1 MKRSIN
7 AVIVAGGKSSRM
19 GQDKSLLPFGTYR
32 TLAEYQHVKLSKLF
46 NKDYISTK
54 EDKFDFE
61 CTVVKD
67 IFQVSSPLIG
77 LISIFETL
85 PIDEVFI
92 LSVDAPFVDEKTIEK
107 LLEYN
112 EDTFDVIVVKSP
124 KGVQPLCGIYKRS
137 ILPLAYA
144 QLEKENHR
152 MNDLLALASTCL
164 VAFEEE
170 RPFTNHNHPQE
181 YQEAI
186 NSFEEPSS

>member
-7 AVIVAGGKSSRM
+7 AVIVAGGTSSRM

-46 NKDYISTK
+46 NKVYISTK

-61 CTVVKD
+61 CLVVKD
-67 IFQVSSPLIG
+67 IFQVSSPLVG

-85 PIDEVFI
+85 QTDEVFI
-92 LSVDAPFVDEKTIEK
+92 ISVDAPFVDGKTIER
-107 LLEYN
+107 LLEQN
-112 EDTFDVIVVKSP
+112 ENTFDVVVAKSP
-124 KGVQPLCGIYKRS
+124 SGVQPLCGIYKRS

-152 MNDLLALASTCL
+152 LSDLLALASTCF
-164 VAFEEE
+164 VAFEED
-170 RPFTNHNHPQE
+170 RPFTNLNHPQE
-181 YQEAI
+181 YQEAL
-186 NSFEEPSS
+186 NSFEDSSS